1 MFRRENG
8 YFFGKNVIQ
17 KSWSAKNVFVPP
29 KLGARSP
36 PQTIPAPGIHGFIL
50 PAKHYRIF
58 SRACYNNN
66 KY

>member
-17 KSWSAKNVFVPP
+17 KFWSAKNVSVPP

-36 PQTIPAPGIHGFIL
+36 PLTIPAPGFIL
-50 PAKHYRIF
+50 PAKDCRIF